1 METPN
6 NDLFSLF
13 KDAKTRRPL
22 VRASHQYFFLAY
34 FGHYMQCPAAPFHQ
48 ELFTL
53 TQQLPPLS
61 VILAFRGSAKST
73 IMTLSLPIWSVVGV
87 PQKKFILIIARTQE
101 QARQF
106 MRNIR
111 EELERNDL
119 LRNDLGPF
127 RMEEDEWRNLVLVI
141 PKYGA
146 KIMAVSV
153 EQSVRGLRHGPHRP
167 DLIVC
172 DDMEDMQS
180 VKTKEGRDSVYDFLK
195 RDLLPAGSAVT
206 QTVIVGNMLHDD
218 CVLMRLVREI
228 DNGKLQGVYRMY
240 PLIDDAGNCLWPGRY
255 PTKDH
260 IESEKRR
267 IGNELVWFQEYLLK
281 IVSSAIRVVRKEWLR
296 TYDELPSQEPV
307 AVAVAIDL
315 AFSEK
320 SSADYT
326 AMIIG
331 KAYWINDQLRIYIL
345 PHPFHARVTPL
356 EALQAART
364 GARANRAGGDEATL
378 IVENVHQELFISL
391 LQENGLYVKE
401 FRPFQDKRT
410 RLMQVTPFLE
420 SGQVFFPRTGC
431 EDLINEL
438 LNFGMERH
446 DDLADAFAMLLTH
459 FIDEHAH
466 EPQSTYL
473 IRGGP
478 TTGDYSRRKWMSLF
492 H

>member
-1 METPN
+1 MEPPEN
-6 NDLFSLF
+6 LASLF
-13 KDAKTRRPL
+13 RDSKTRRPL

-53 TQQLPPLS
+53 TQSLPPLS

-73 IMTLSLPIWSVVGV
+73 IMTLSLPIWSIVGV
-87 PQKKFILIIARTQE
+87 LEKKFVLIIARTQE

-119 LRNDLGPF
+119 LRSDLGPF
-127 RMEEDEWRNLVLVI
+127 RMEEDEWRNLVLVL

-180 VKTKEGRDSVYDFLK
+180 VKTKEGRDAVYDFLK

-228 DNGKLQGVYRMY
+228 EGGKLQGLYKTY
-240 PLIDDAGNCLWPGRY
+240 PLIDDTGNCMWPGRF
-255 PTKDH
+255 PTKEH
-260 IESEKRR
+260 IEAEKRR
-267 IGNELVWFQEYLLK
+267 IGNELVWLQEYLLK
-281 IVSSAIRVVRKEWLR
+281 IVSSATQVVRKEWIR
-296 TYDELPSQEPV
+296 MYDEPPSQEPV

-320 SSADYT
+320 DSADYT
-326 AMIIG
+326 AMLTG
-331 KAYWINDQLRIYIL
+331 KGYWINDQLRIYIL
-345 PHPFHARVTPL
+345 PNPFHARVTPL
-356 EALQAART
+356 ETLQAART
-364 GARANRAGGDEATL
+364 AARANSASGDEATL
-378 IVENVHQELFISL
+378 LVENVNQGLFIGL

-420 SGQVFFPRTGC
+420 AGQVFFPETGC

-438 LNFGMERH
+438 VNFGLERH

-466 EPQSTYL
+466 QPQSTYL

-478 TTGDYSRRKWMSLF
+478 TTGGYSSRKWAMMF
-492 H
+492 R

>member
-1 METPN
+1 MESPDN
-6 NDLFSLF
+6 LSSLF
-13 KDAKTRRPL
+13 RDSKTRRPL

-53 TQQLPPLS
+53 TQSMPPLS

-73 IMTLSLPIWSVVGV
+73 IMTLSLPIWSIVGV
-87 PQKKFILIIARTQE
+87 LEKKFVLIVARTQE

-111 EELERNDL
+111 EELEHNEL
-119 LRNDLGPF
+119 LQSDLGRF
-127 RMEEDEWRNLVLVI
+127 RMEEDEWRNLVLVL

-153 EQSVRGLRHGPHRP
+153 EQSVRGLRHGVHRP

-180 VKTKEGRDSVYDFLK
+180 VKTKEGRDAVYDFLK
-195 RDLLPAGSAVT
+195 NDLQPAGSAET

-228 DNGKLQGVYRMY
+228 DTGKLHGLYRTY
-240 PLIDDAGNCLWPGRY
+240 PLIDNAGNCLWPGRF
-255 PTKDH
+255 PTKEH
-260 IESEKRR
+260 IEAEKHR
-267 IGNELVWFQEYLLK
+267 IGNELVWFQEYLLQ
-281 IVSSAIRVVRKEWLR
+281 IVSSAIRVVHPNWIKS
-296 TYDELPSQEPV
+296 YDELPSQEPTGI
-307 AVAVAIDL
+307 AVAIDL

-320 SSADYT
+320 ASADYT
-326 AMIIG
+326 AMVIG
-331 KAYWINDQLRIYIL
+331 KAYWINEQLRIYIL
-345 PHPFHARVTPL
+345 PHPYHARVTAL
-356 EALQAART
+356 EALEAAKT
-364 GARANRAGGDEATL
+364 AARANMIEEAEATL
-378 IVENVHQELFISL
+378 LVENVNQDLFVGL
-391 LQENGLYVKE
+391 LQENGLYVKD
-401 FRPFQDKRT
+401 FRPIQDKRT
-410 RLMQVTPFLE
+410 RLMQVSPLLQ

-431 EDLINEL
+431 EDLISEL
-438 LNFGMERH
+438 VNFGLERH

-459 FIDEHAH
+459 LINEYGH

-473 IRGGP
+473 IRGAP
-478 TTGDYSRRKWMSLF
+478 NARDYSSRKWAAMF
-492 H
+492 R

>member
-1 METPN
+1 METSSS
-6 NDLFSLF
+6 DIASLF
-13 KDAKTRRPL
+13 KDARTRRPL

-34 FGHYMQCPAAPFHQ
+34 FGHYIQCAAAPFHQ

-53 TQQLPPLS
+53 TQTLPPLS

-119 LRNDLGPF
+119 LRSDLGPF

-228 DNGKLQGVYRMY
+228 DSGKLQGVYRTY
-240 PLIDDAGNCLWPGRY
+240 PLIDDAGNCLWPGR
-255 PTKDH
+255 
-260 IESEKRR
+260 
-267 IGNELVWFQEYLLK
+267 F
-281 IVSSAIRVVRKEWLR
+281 
-296 TYDELPSQEPV
+296 
-307 AVAVAIDL
+307 
-315 AFSEK
+315 
-320 SSADYT
+320 
-326 AMIIG
+326 
-331 KAYWINDQLRIYIL
+331 
-345 PHPFHARVTPL
+345 
-356 EALQAART
+356 
-364 GARANRAGGDEATL
+364 
-378 IVENVHQELFISL
+378 
-391 LQENGLYVKE
+391 
-401 FRPFQDKRT
+401 
-410 RLMQVTPFLE
+410 
-420 SGQVFFPRTGC
+420 
-431 EDLINEL
+431 
-438 LNFGMERH
+438 
-446 DDLADAFAMLLTH
+446 
-459 FIDEHAH
+459 
-466 EPQSTYL
+466 
-473 IRGGP
+473 P
-478 TTGDYSRRKWMSLF
+478 TTSCTAYRQRG
-492 H
+492 